1 MGSSPINGSA
11 PRVGITT
18 TSAAKPATGS
28 QALVQQENLLRSMTD
43 SLAKGLQALQAKS
56 APAAGA
62 AGQTQSAGQTQGSG
76 QSQKSAQG
84 DKPTA
89 EQAIQ
94 GLAEKYKDYVGSL
107 GEKAGTRALDKAQ
120 KTVAD
125 FIAKNPN
132 ASAEEI
138 NKEAEKAF
146 NKETSSEYIFKSVI
160 EKSMSDTMA
169 KVQERI
175 DEAG

>member
-1 MGSSPINGSA
+1 MGSTPINGSA
-11 PRVGITT
+11 PRVGIST
-18 TSAAKPATGS
+18 TSAAPATGS
-28 QALVQQENLLRSMTD
+28 QALVKQENLLRSMTD

-62 AGQTQSAGQTQGSG
+62 AGQTQSAG